1 MVKET
6 VAHKT
11 ILTEARLK
19 APPSEQLVRY
29 THAPRLV
36 GEKRRFEQFMKVD
49 MAHTVMLVERK
60 ILPKGDGGKILK
72 RLRELDRL
80 GPEGF
85 HTDPQKGSFLLQV
98 EKFLADKLGEGIGGK
113 MHTGRSR
120 IDQGATVERL
130 YARDRLLDV
139 VDRLV
144 GLQAVIIRVA
154 ARNSKAIMPGY
165 THMQHAQPWVFGHYL
180 MGLFAKLH
188 DDFQRLNQAYGRTNI
203 NPLGTVGLAGT
214 SWPLDRT
221 RTTELLG
228 FGGLVENS
236 RLGLEAHYAIE
247 AISALSIIMSSMN
260 DLASDLHL
268 WSTYEFGLVETA
280 DAYCG
285 SSSIFPQKKNP
296 IALET
301 IKKAAGASTTW
312 AATALA
318 TFRTEGTGDHAPRAV
333 PHMDQALA
341 HTEDTLDYMAG
352 ILDTLIVRRDRM
364 REMAAASWS
373 TASNLADAIVRTRR
387 LSYRQ
392 AHHVVA
398 RLVRIAIE
406 ENFHPSAVTA
416 EMLDRAAMETI
427 GKDLRLKTREVRDAL
442 DLDAFVETRVT
453 VGSISP
459 DEVKR
464 MIREARARLGA
475 ERKWVAA
482 QRRSIAKA
490 YAKLARAMERI
501 V

>member
-1 MVKET
+1 
-6 VAHKT
+6 
-11 ILTEARLK
+11 
-19 APPSEQLVRY
+19 
-29 THAPRLV
+29 
-36 GEKRRFEQFMKVD
+36 MKVD

-352 ILDTLIVRRDRM
+352 ILDHADRAPGPHARDGRRKLVDGKQPRRRHRAHEEAVLSAGPPRGGSTGPYRHRGKLPSVRGDRRDAGSGGDGNDRQGPSLEDP
-364 REMAAASWS
+364 RGAGRVGPRRLCRDPGDGGEHQSRRGEADDPRSKGQARRRTEMGCRPETFHRKGLRQAG
-373 TASNLADAIVRTRR
+373 ASNGADRLNGRR
-387 LSYRQ
+387 R
-392 AHHVVA
+392 
-398 RLVRIAIE
+398 
-406 ENFHPSAVTA
+406 
-416 EMLDRAAMETI
+416 
-427 GKDLRLKTREVRDAL
+427 
-442 DLDAFVETRVT
+442 
-453 VGSISP
+453 
-459 DEVKR
+459 
-464 MIREARARLGA
+464 
-475 ERKWVAA
+475 
-482 QRRSIAKA
+482 
-490 YAKLARAMERI
+490 
-501 V
+501 